1 MDMETN
7 TNTLRSKLM
16 NYINSTNVV
25 FQFSDGLMEVAN
37 SEFSEEAT
45 KDMICAVKNAKIIKN
60 VSPDEIITPNDTLG
74 FNDLAQ
80 WSQKSDKLYCI
91 DDSLLLCVGEEG

>member
-1 MDMETN
+1 MRGKLIN
-7 TNTLRSKLM
+7 KLM

-25 FQFSDGLMEVAN
+25 FEFSDGLAEVAN
-37 SEFSEEAT
+37 SEFSEASA
-45 KDMICAVKNAKIIKN
+45 KDMISAVKNAKRIKN

-80 WSQKSDKLYCI
+80 WSQKSDKLYRI